1 VSTKKVRL
9 GKTLRDFSFP
19 RDASSEQAESSE
31 HEIILKRGSEC
42 EMIEI
47 SDTGCGIDPLQVA
60 RIFDPF
66 FTTKPYGTGLGLP
79 MVKRTINSHGGVVTV
94 KSKKDR
100 GTTFSLYFPLDRRM

>member
-9 GKTLRDFSFP
+9 GKTLRDFAFP
-19 RDASSEQAESSE
+19 RDAASEQAESSG
-31 HEIILKRGSEC
+31 HEIVLKRGSEC
-42 EMIEI
+42 GLIEI
-47 SDTGCGIDPLQVA
+47 TDTGCGIDPLQIA

-94 KSKKDR
+94 KSRKNR